1 MKRTIIPIKKKK
13 PAFKRKQKKK
23 QDRRLTLKQTKF
35 CHEYVVDG
43 IGTAAAIRAGYNESS
58 AHVTANNLLKNI
70 KCQALIEQL
79 QEKHNKKLD
88 ISAERTLLEVA
99 RLAFFDPQKLFD
111 ADGKLIPIHKLDKD
125 TAACIGGIDTYQKY
139 VGESEETCKE
149 VIKKFKI
156 WDKNSA
162 LEKMIKRFS
171 KQFEDNPD
179 DELPQKKK
187 IFFRTVDAS
196 KPNKPEDKE

>member
-1 MKRTIIPIKKKK
+1 MAKTIIPAEPIKRK
-13 PAFKRKQKKK
+13 FKRKVKRIKK
-23 QDRRLTLKQTKF
+23 LTLKQSRF

-43 IGTAAAIRAGYNESS
+43 IGSAAAIRAGYNPAS
-58 AHVTANNLLKNI
+58 AHVTADKLLSNI
-70 KCQALIEQL
+70 KCKQLIEKL
-79 QEKHNKKLD
+79 ESTLHKKLE

-139 VGESEETCKE
+139 VGTDQSQLYVE
-149 VIKKFKI
+149 VVKKFKI

-162 LEKMIKRFS
+162 LEKLIKRFQ
-171 KQFEDNPD
+171 KTFEPSDGEDAAQP
-179 DELPQKKK
+179 KR
-187 IFFRTVDAS
+187 IFFNTVDAS
-196 KPNKPEDKE
+196 KQPEETESKE